1 MFRCVLFHSLL
12 MKLSVKITVVESCI
26 YKYIVL
32 KFYVRFFPWH
42 RMHWPKIR
50 IGVCSAA
57 FLCKKITLGKLLQ
70 IACFIYSFDIISIFF
85 CELLS
90 RNEKQFYPI
99 NLVLS
104 CLPSNK
110 FLNYGSQLHYLHNWV
125 SLICCPE
132 QNFMKSIVFQIYK
145 LLIIFENCLQ
155 IYSIIKIFALWTII
169 FGRIYKVL
177 AREICKGNI
186 FFLRENTISPFSL
199 NV

>member
-1 MFRCVLFHSLL
+1 
-12 MKLSVKITVVESCI
+12 
-26 YKYIVL
+26 
-32 KFYVRFFPWH
+32 
-42 RMHWPKIR
+42 MHWPKIR

-110 FLNYGSQLHYLHNWV
+110 FLNYGSQLHYLHN
-125 SLICCPE
+125 
-132 QNFMKSIVFQIYK
+132 
-145 LLIIFENCLQ
+145 
-155 IYSIIKIFALWTII
+155 
-169 FGRIYKVL
+169 
-177 AREICKGNI
+177 
-186 FFLRENTISPFSL
+186 
-199 NV
+199 